1 MEAIIRSV
9 PREKL
14 IKELTPE
21 RFIRNTNYGNNEVY
35 IFTHHDSPM
44 LMQEV
49 GRLREM
55 AFRLAGGGTGKKIDI
70 DEMDTREDPYEQ
82 LIVWNPED
90 QEILGGYRFYKC
102 IDAEKNCFDIN
113 KLSTSHYFNFSE
125 KFITEYLPH
134 MVELGRSFVQ
144 PFSTSGKRRKSL
156 FALDNLWDGLGT
168 IVIDNPGIRY
178 FFGKVTMYP
187 HFDRFAR
194 DLILYFLNKY
204 FGDPDKLVTP
214 KNPMPLDLE
223 REEITSLLAGKN
235 YIEDYKFLSQQVRKL
250 GENVPPLINSYMNLS
265 PTMKTFGSIINND
278 FGTVEETGIMI
289 TLKDLYISKV
299 NRHLA
304 TYREDYQ
311 LPSHE

>member
-1 MEAIIRSV
+1 MEAIIPSIR
-9 PREKL
+9 REKL

-21 RFIRNTNYGNNEVY
+21 RFIRKTNYGKNEVY
-35 IFTHHDSPM
+35 IFTHHNSPM

-55 AFRLAGGGTGKKIDI
+55 AFRLAGGGTGEKIDI

-102 IDAEKNCFDIN
+102 LDTKKDDFDIH

>member
-1 MEAIIRSV
+1 MEAISRSV
-9 PREKL
+9 PRNKL
-14 IKELTPE
+14 IKELTSE
-21 RFIRNTNYGNNEVY
+21 RFIRKTNYGNNEVY
-35 IFTHHDSPM
+35 IFTHHDSPN
-44 LMQEV
+44 LMKEV

-102 IDAEKNCFDIN
+102 LDAKKGDFDIT
-113 KLSTSHYFNFSE
+113 KLSTSE
-125 KFITEYLPH
+125 KFIKEYLPH

-144 PFSTSGKRRKSL
+144 PFSASGKRRKSL

-168 IVIDNPGIRY
+168 IVIDNPGIRF

-194 DLILYFLNKY
+194 DMILHFLYKY
-204 FGDPDKLVTP
+204 FGDPDKLVIP
-214 KNPMPLDLE
+214 NDPMPLDLE
-223 REEITSLLAGKN
+223 REEITSLLTGKD
-235 YIEDYKFLSQQVRKL
+235 YIENYKFLSQQVRKL

-265 PTMKTFGSIINND
+265 PTMRTFGSIINHD

-289 TLKDLYISKV
+289 SLKDLYISKV

-304 TYREDYQ
+304 SYREDYK

>member
-1 MEAIIRSV
+1 
-9 PREKL
+9 
-14 IKELTPE
+14 
-21 RFIRNTNYGNNEVY
+21 
-35 IFTHHDSPM
+35 
-44 LMQEV
+44 MQEV

-102 IDAEKNCFDIN
+102 MDAKRGDFDIN
-113 KLSTSHYFNFSE
+113 KLSTSHYFSFSE
-125 KFITEYLPH
+125 KFTKEYLPH

-144 PFSTSGKRRKSL
+144 PFSTAGKRRKSL

-168 IVIDNPGIRY
+168 IVIDNPGMRY

-194 DLILYFLNKY
+194 DLILHFLKKH
-204 FGDPDKLVTP
+204 FGDPDKLITP
-214 KNPMPLDLE
+214 NDPMLLDLD
-223 REEITSLLAGKN
+223 REEITSLLTGKD
-235 YIEDYKFLSQQVRKL
+235 YIEDYKFLSLQVRKL
-250 GENVPPLINSYMNLS
+250 GETVPPLINSYMNLS

-289 TLKDLYISKV
+289 TLKDMYISKV

-304 TYREDYQ
+304 SYREDYK

>member
-14 IKELTPE
+14 MKELTPE
-21 RFIRNTNYGNNEVY
+21 RFVRKTNYGNNEVY
-35 IFTHHDSPM
+35 IFTHHNSPM

-55 AFRLAGGGTGKKIDI
+55 AFRLAGGGTGKK
-70 DEMDTREDPYEQ
+70 
-82 LIVWNPED
+82 ED

-102 IDAEKNCFDIN
+102 MDAGKDCFDIN

-125 KFITEYLPH
+125 KFINEYLPH

-168 IVIDNPGIRY
+168 IVIDNPGMRY

-194 DLILYFLNKY
+194 DLILHFLYKH
-204 FGDPDKLVTP
+204 FGDPDNLVTP
-214 KNPMPLDLE
+214 IDPMPLDLN
-223 REEITSLLAGKN
+223 RKEITSLLTGKD
-235 YIEDYKFLSQQVRKL
+235 YIENYKLLSQQVRKL
-250 GENVPPLINSYMNLS
+250 DENVPPLINSYMNLS
-265 PTMKTFGSIINND
+265 PTMKTFGK
-278 FGTVEETGIMI
+278 G
-289 TLKDLYISKV
+289 
-299 NRHLA
+299 
-304 TYREDYQ
+304 
-311 LPSHE
+311 

>member
-21 RFIRNTNYGNNEVY
+21 RFIRKTNYGNNEVY
-35 IFTHHDSPM
+35 IFIHQNSPM

-49 GRLREM
+49 GRLREI

-102 IDAEKNCFDIN
+102 MDAKKDDFDID

-125 KFITEYLPH
+125 KFIKVYLPH
-134 MVELGRSFVQ
+134 MIELGRSFVQ

-156 FALDNLWDGLGT
+156 FALDNLWDGLGAL
-168 IVIDNPGIRY
+168 VIDNPGMRY

-194 DLILYFLNKY
+194 DMILHFLYKH
-204 FGDPDKLVTP
+204 FGDPEKLATP
-214 KNPMPLDLE
+214 IDPMPLDLE
-223 REEITSLLAGKN
+223 REEITSLLTGKD
-235 YIEDYKFLSQQVRKL
+235 YIEDYKLLSQHVRKL

-265 PTMKTFGSIINND
+265 PTMKTFGTIINND

-289 TLKDLYISKV
+289 TLKDMYISKV

-304 TYREDYQ
+304 SYREDYK

>member
-1 MEAIIRSV
+1 MEAIIPSIR
-9 PREKL
+9 REKL

-21 RFIRNTNYGNNEVY
+21 RFIRKTNYGNNEVY
-35 IFTHHDSPM
+35 IFTHQNSPN
-44 LMQEV
+44 LMKEV

-102 IDAEKNCFDIN
+102 LDAKKGDFDIT
-113 KLSTSHYFNFSE
+113 KLSTSHYFSFSE
-125 KFITEYLPH
+125 KFIIEYLPH

-194 DLILYFLNKY
+194 DMILHFLYKY

-214 KNPMPLDLE
+214 NDPMLLDLE
-223 REEITSLLAGKN
+223 RKEITSLLTGKN
-235 YIEDYKFLSQQVRKL
+235 YIENYKFLSQQVRKL

-265 PTMKTFGSIINND
+265 PTMRTFGSIINHD

-304 TYREDYQ
+304 SYREDYQ

>member
-21 RFIRNTNYGNNEVY
+21 RFIRKTNYGNNEVY

-102 IDAEKNCFDIN
+102 IDAEKGCFDIN
-113 KLSTSHYFNFSE
+113 KLSTSHYFSFS
-125 KFITEYLPH
+125 
-134 MVELGRSFVQ
+134 VE
-144 PFSTSGKRRKSL
+144 
-156 FALDNLWDGLGT
+156 
-168 IVIDNPGIRY
+168 IY
-178 FFGKVTMYP
+178 
-187 HFDRFAR
+187 
-194 DLILYFLNKY
+194 
-204 FGDPDKLVTP
+204 
-214 KNPMPLDLE
+214 
-223 REEITSLLAGKN
+223 
-235 YIEDYKFLSQQVRKL
+235 
-250 GENVPPLINSYMNLS
+250 
-265 PTMKTFGSIINND
+265 
-278 FGTVEETGIMI
+278 
-289 TLKDLYISKV
+289 
-299 NRHLA
+299 
-304 TYREDYQ
+304 
-311 LPSHE
+311 